1 MRWQTGASCIAFALL
16 WAVMTVARAEVR
28 EVDRAFVQQA
38 IMAGYAA
45 IASGEAAL
53 ASKNPAIA
61 AFGERMVREHAAMID
76 ELASVAAAKGME
88 LPTGASLPDQAEGL
102 MLGILPGATFDRTYV
117 EQQLVDHE
125 VLLDLLRKEASSGQ
139 DADLRSFADRYVL
152 VIEAHIDE
160 LQELRRLPELQ

>member
-28 EVDRAFVQQA
+28 EVDGAFVQQA

-102 MLGILPGATFDRTYV
+102 MLGILPGVIDIVFLHRHSNCSLEFLIFVHLTAFA
-117 EQQLVDHE
+117 EQVVIFALRINI
-125 VLLDLLRKEASSGQ
+125 LFRLLRMLGNE
-139 DADLRSFADRYVL
+139 
-152 VIEAHIDE
+152 E
-160 LQELRRLPELQ
+160 